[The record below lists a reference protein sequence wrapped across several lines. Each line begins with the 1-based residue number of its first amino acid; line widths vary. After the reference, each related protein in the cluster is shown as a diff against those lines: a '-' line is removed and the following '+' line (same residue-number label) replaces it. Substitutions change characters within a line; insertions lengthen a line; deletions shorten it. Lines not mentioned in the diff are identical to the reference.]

1 MSDLWEGP
9 KRSYGRNESLKISNS
24 QVEKILDDLS
34 GDCMGQILI
43 GALKGTIVIETGY
56 FTSSTTHRD
65 PLLWDNYWIKMGRGL
80 SDISLMEELIHVY
93 QLQQGA
99 DWKAEKLNCE
109 IEAKL
114 GWFMYR
120 QRIGNTSNL
129 KNKLGGE
136 KGYNAF
142 TRLNILFWE
151 NRLKDPEILS
161 IYGNIT
167 EALGTIGNYGDEECY
182 PFDPTQMEFNRLLN
196 LMKDCLKTQK

>member
-1 MSDLWEGP
+1 
-9 KRSYGRNESLKISNS
+9 
-24 QVEKILDDLS
+24 
-34 GDCMGQILI
+34 
-43 GALKGTIVIETGY
+43 
-56 FTSSTTHRD
+56 
-65 PLLWDNYWIKMGRGL
+65 MGRGL

-99 DWKAEKLNCE
+99 DWKTEKLNCE